1 MQPRSGFWNGP
12 REIEEVFSVQFSEVS
27 IRKWQMADGKW
38 RQRSEDEDEDEDEV
52 EAEAGEEEDFKKRD
66 AGKVRV
72 SLRRLLRG

>member
-1 MQPRSGFWNGP
+1 
-12 REIEEVFSVQFSEVS
+12 
-27 IRKWQMADGKW
+27 MADGKW